1 MFAAHQFFP
10 MILTTHFRIPL
21 GWLGLAALVGLAAC
35 RTPSD
40 KQTEQQTPDSTTTTN
55 MSLQKETFGTLP
67 DGRTAD
73 LYTLT
78 NAKGMTVK
86 ITNYGGIVT
95 HLLAP
100 DRNGKIE
107 DIVLG
112 YDSLAGYLKETPYFG
127 ALVGRYGN
135 RIAKG
140 KFTLDGKT
148 YTLATNNG
156 PNHLHGGL
164 VGFDKVLW
172 TVADTTAP
180 NVLKLR
186 YLSKDGEEGY
196 PGNLSVEVTY
206 TLTDEN
212 VLRIDYRAATDQPT
226 VVNLTNHT
234 YFNLTG
240 NTRRDILDHELAIKA
255 GRFVPVDKTLIPAGP
270 LKPVQNTP
278 FDFTTPHKIGERINA
293 DDEQIRFGGGY
304 DHCWVFDQPATGTQ
318 LATVAEA
325 YEPTSGRT
333 LQVRTT
339 EPAVQF
345 YSGNFLDGTITGKGG
360 VMYKH
365 RYGFCLETEHYPD
378 SPNRPDFPSV
388 VLRPGQEY
396 RTSTEYV
403 FGSR

>member
-1 MFAAHQFFP
+1 
-10 MILTTHFRIPL
+10 MIQKKHFRISF
-21 GWLGLAALVGLAAC
+21 GWLGLVVWVGTVAC
-35 RTPSD
+35 RPSSE
-40 KQTEQQTPDSTTTTN
+40 KQDNQGAPDSTTTTTMN
-55 MSLQKETFGTLP
+55 PQKEIFGALP

-78 NAKGMTVK
+78 NARGLTVK

-100 DRNGKIE
+100 DRNGKAE

-112 YDSLAGYLKETPYFG
+112 YDSLAGYLKKTPYFG

-148 YTLATNNG
+148 YTLAANNG

-172 TVADTTAP
+172 TVTDTTAP
-180 NVLKLR
+180 NVLNLS

-196 PGNLSVEVTY
+196 PGDLAVQVTY
-206 TLTDEN
+206 TLTDDN
-212 VLRIDYRAATDQPT
+212 VLRMDYRATTDQPT

-240 NTRRDILDHELAIKA
+240 NVRRDILDHELFIKA
-255 GRFVPVDKTLIPAGP
+255 SRFVPVDKTLIPNGP
-270 LKPVQNTP
+270 PRPVQNTP

-304 DHCWVFDQPATGTQ
+304 DHCWVFDQPATGTAQ
-318 LATVAEA
+318 LVTVAEA
-325 YEPTSGRT
+325 YEPASGRT
-333 LQVRTT
+333 VQVRTT

-360 VMYKH
+360 VVYRQ

-403 FGSR
+403 FGVK